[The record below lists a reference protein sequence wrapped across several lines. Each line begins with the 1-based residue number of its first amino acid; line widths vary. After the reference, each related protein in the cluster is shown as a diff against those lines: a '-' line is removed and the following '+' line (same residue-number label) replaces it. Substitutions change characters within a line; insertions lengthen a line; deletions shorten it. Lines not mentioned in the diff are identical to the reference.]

1 MVGLAS
7 LLHQRDDD
15 GAATTAVNAA
25 STTNGN
31 DNNGYNSN
39 RYIKMSAAII
49 AKRRNYND
57 VERDEE
63 TEHYPRRS
71 RAPYLHCD
79 AADLGML
86 QQPRGGASSDATT
99 ASNWTMDGASIH
111 ETGDGGGDAATT
123 TTTAAGGPFG
133 AGGAPPSPAMR
144 RGSSFARMFSTLGM
158 SPGPLAGSSFAARAI
173 AEDAGGGEP
182 PTSLSS
188 SNHGAGGGGAD
199 EGGGGGRTHFQD
211 SENTPRSLLPS
222 RFWRPSTND
231 LANASSSSS
240 SMVTSSPYH
249 HQQRRMSNE
258 FVGCGGVGV
267 VNATSTGRI
276 PRWAYH
282 DPLAVA
288 MKDGQP
294 TLVSALLHHHS
305 LLARGVVGRRND
317 GGIGGGYG
325 NDGAAILPTWRLK
338 ERMKTVGACLVL
350 ALNIG
355 TDPPDLHK
363 PTPCARLQTWLD
375 PTSISR
381 AKARERIGERLE
393 QQYARWQQ
401 RSRLRYRRALDPTV
415 DAVRELCL
423 RTRETARNERVLLH
437 YNGHGV
443 PRPTANGEIW
453 LFDKHHT
460 NYIPLGV
467 ADLRRWVGK
476 PSIVVLD
483 CSGAGVLLP
492 FFAAALD
499 GGGSNATGNP
509 ESADHSSGPGVAP
522 DGMASSAGAGAGPEY
537 LRAIRD
543 TIVLCPTA
551 QGEWLP
557 LHPEFPADIF
567 TSCLTTPMPIAL
579 RWFVRQNASLSA
591 RGLDLEGI
599 ADMIPGKLTDRKTP
613 LG

>member
-1 MVGLAS
+1 MVGLAP
-7 LLHQRDDD
+7 LLPS
-15 GAATTAVNAA
+15 ATTTATTAVNDV
-25 STTNGN
+25 SKTN
-31 DNNGYNSN
+31 DNGDN
-39 RYIKMSAAII
+39 KQSADII
-49 AKRRNYND
+49 APMRRKYND

-86 QQPRGGASSDATT
+86 QQQSRGGGASSRHRGGDAAT

-111 ETGDGGGDAATT
+111 EGGDGGGCGDAAA
-123 TTTAAGGPFG
+123 TAGSGGS
-133 AGGAPPSPAMR
+133 APPSPAMR

-158 SPGPLAGSSFAARAI
+158 SPGPLASSSYAARAI
-173 AEDAGGGEP
+173 AEDAAAAAEGGGEP
-182 PTSLSS
+182 PASLSS
-188 SNHGAGGGGAD
+188 SSSAAAATTTGANNSHVAGGGAD
-199 EGGGGGRTHFQD
+199 EGGGGRTQFQD

-240 SMVTSSPYH
+240 MVTTSQYH

-258 FVGCGGVGV
+258 WGAGGGLVG
-267 VNATSTGRI
+267 VNATTTASTGRM

-282 DPLAVA
+282 DPSAVV

-317 GGIGGGYG
+317 GGIDGGFG
-325 NDGAAILPTWRLK
+325 NDGAVVLPTWRLK

-363 PTPCARLQTWLD
+363 PSPCARLQTWLD

-499 GGGSNATGNP
+499 GGGSNAAGNP
-509 ESADHSSGPGVAP
+509 ESAGPGPGVA
-522 DGMASSAGAGAGPEY
+522 DGGPEY

-543 TIVLCPTA
+543 TIVLCPTS

>member
-1 MVGLAS
+1 
-7 LLHQRDDD
+7 
-15 GAATTAVNAA
+15 
-25 STTNGN
+25 
-31 DNNGYNSN
+31 
-39 RYIKMSAAII
+39 
-49 AKRRNYND
+49 
-57 VERDEE
+57 
-63 TEHYPRRS
+63 
-71 RAPYLHCD
+71 
-79 AADLGML
+79 
-86 QQPRGGASSDATT
+86 
-99 ASNWTMDGASIH
+99 
-111 ETGDGGGDAATT
+111 
-123 TTTAAGGPFG
+123 
-133 AGGAPPSPAMR
+133 
-144 RGSSFARMFSTLGM
+144 
-158 SPGPLAGSSFAARAI
+158 
-173 AEDAGGGEP
+173 
-182 PTSLSS
+182 
-188 SNHGAGGGGAD
+188 
-199 EGGGGGRTHFQD
+199 
-211 SENTPRSLLPS
+211 
-222 RFWRPSTND
+222 
-231 LANASSSSS
+231 
-240 SMVTSSPYH
+240 
-249 HQQRRMSNE
+249 MSNE
-258 FVGCGGVGV
+258 SGVGGGIGV
-267 VNATSTGRI
+267 GAAAAAFTASTGRV
-276 PRWAYH
+276 PRWARH
-282 DPLAVA
+282 DPSAVV
-288 MKDGQP
+288 MKDGRP
-294 TLVSALLHHHS
+294 TLVSELLHHQS
-305 LLARGVVGRRND
+305 LLARGVAVRRGD
-317 GGIGGGYG
+317 GFGS
-325 NDGAAILPTWRLK
+325 PTWRLK

-363 PTPCARLQTWLD
+363 PSPCARLQTWLD
-375 PTSISR
+375 PSSISR

-499 GGGSNATGNP
+499 GGGIAAGNA
-509 ESADHSSGPGVAP
+509 ESAAPPGSGSGS
-522 DGMASSAGAGAGPEY
+522 GGASAGPEY

-543 TIVLCPTA
+543 TIVLCPTS

-591 RGLDLEGI
+591 RGLDLDSI